1 MTTKEFAKWFSD
13 VEGLTITLVEEDKI
27 YFLITKETLVVKIT
41 NAANESDNFLSL
53 HSDGKRMLFCLHK
66 HQYKK
71 FIEVFE
77 GKSENKKRESVIP
90 DLSLVTIEQMMDELK
105 KRSNISFAF
114 VKVEHS
120 EVENISLEASG
131 NPTFIC
137 GLLARATSLAAK
149 YADKNIDYYY
159 TGEEIEDDDD
169 WNEIP

>member
-1 MTTKEFAKWFSD
+1 MTTKEFSKWFSSI
-13 VEGLTITLVEEDKI
+13 EGITITSIEEDRV
-27 YFLITKETLVVKIT
+27 YFIVTKETLVVKIT
-41 NAANESDNFLSL
+41 TAANESDNFLSL
-53 HSDGKRMLFCLHK
+53 HSDGTRMLFCLHK
-66 HQYKK
+66 HQYNK
-71 FIEVFE
+71 FIEMFE
-77 GKSENKKRESVIP
+77 GKKPEGVIP
-90 DLSLVTIEQMMDELK
+90 DLSLVTVEQMMEELK

>member
-1 MTTKEFAKWFSD
+1 MTTKEFSKWFSSI
-13 VEGLTITLVEEDKI
+13 EGITITSIEEDRV
-27 YFLITKETLVVKIT
+27 YFIVTKETLVVIIT
-41 NAANESDNFLSL
+41 TAANESDNFLSL
-53 HSDGKRMLFCLHK
+53 HSDGTRMLFCLHK
-66 HQYKK
+66 HQYNK
-71 FIEVFE
+71 FIEIFDGKKPE
-77 GKSENKKRESVIP
+77 GVIP
-90 DLSLVTIEQMMDELK
+90 DLSLVTVEQMMEELK

>member
-13 VEGLTITLVEEDKI
+13 IEGLTVTSVEEDKV
-27 YFLITKETLVVKIT
+27 YFMITKETLVVKIT

-53 HSDGKRMLFCLHK
+53 HSDGTRMLFCLHK
-66 HQYKK
+66 HQYDK
-71 FIEVFE
+71 FVKAFE
-77 GKSENKKRESVIP
+77 GKKPENVIP
-90 DLSLVTIEQMMDELK
+90 DLSLVTVEQMMEELK

-120 EVENISLEASG
+120 DVENISLEASG

-137 GLLARATSLAAK
+137 GLLARATTLAAK

-159 TGEEIEDDDD
+159 SGEEIEDDDWED
-169 WNEIP
+169 TN